1 MTKTLH
7 FSIIILAPVAQ
18 VWALMLDRE
27 GYEHWTAAF
36 CEGSTFVGTWD
47 EGQAM
52 RFLAPNGDGMVA
64 EIAQNRRH
72 EFISIRHLGEIVA
85 GVEDTR
91 SDKVRAWAPAY
102 ENFAFRPA
110 PGGSA
115 CACAFHSR
123 ACRRTCASAGGSD
136 KHRLADGLRIGRRL
150 RTPREIEGLCWTM
163 DGKTA
168 WEVGEALGISERT
181 AVLHIN
187 NAMHKLG
194 CTNKHQAVL
203 KALRLGLIR

>member
-7 FSIIILAPVAQ
+7 FSTIILAPVAQ

-36 CEGSTFVGTWD
+36 CEGSTFVGSWD

-72 EFISIRHLGEIVA
+72 EFVSIRHLGEIVA

-110 PGGSA
+110 PGGTEVVVSVDVVPEFETYMNETYPKA
-115 CACAFHSR
+115 
-123 ACRRTCASAGGSD
+123 
-136 KHRLADGLRIGRRL
+136 LAR
-150 RTPREIEGLCWTM
+150 
-163 DGKTA
+163 
-168 WEVGEALGISERT
+168 
-181 AVLHIN
+181 
-187 NAMHKLG
+187 
-194 CTNKHQAVL
+194 L
-203 KALRLGLIR
+203 KALCEGAESTGA